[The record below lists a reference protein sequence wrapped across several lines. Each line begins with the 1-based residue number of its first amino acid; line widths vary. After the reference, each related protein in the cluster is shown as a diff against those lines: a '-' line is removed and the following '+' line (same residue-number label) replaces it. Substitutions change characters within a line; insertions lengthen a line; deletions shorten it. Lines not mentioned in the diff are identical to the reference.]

1 MRWLR
6 EVWVLTGN
14 VPALVLPRGCAACG
28 VATERSRLLAG
39 PASTELLVPYCGPCL
54 ERLVHHDTLAVAAN
68 VAALLLA
75 ACWACVFPLLW
86 PDASLGLHLTLTLVV
101 ALSPQLLR
109 SPASKLFGLP
119 SARPSVSFH
128 AGHLVCERQA
138 FAGEVATLN
147 GLGVQPERIGI
158 AAGERATWLLAPL
171 LGLAL
176 ATGMYQ
182 WQHLPLRVLN
192 VGAEP
197 LWLVVDGQ
205 ARGSILPSPVETGT
219 AGLELSLPRGAH
231 QLTAVD
237 PVGRPLAEVH
247 VVLSSPHG
255 HLFAPRSETHCF
267 WLELT
272 GYGRERGRRIIPLVS
287 PTRFW
292 VLDETVDTWF
302 VPSPV
307 ATGADERSSGGVLT
321 ALRYAPCSD
330 APTIVGTASA
340 AGP

>member
-14 VPALVLPRGCAACG
+14 APALVLPRGCAACG
-28 VATERSRLLAG
+28 IATERSRLLAG

-68 VAALLLA
+68 VASLLLA

-86 PDASLGLHLTLTLVV
+86 PDASLGLHLTVTLLA
-101 ALSPQLLR
+101 ALSAQLLR
-109 SPASKLFGLP
+109 SPASKLFGFE

-128 AGHLVCERQA
+128 AGRLLCERQA
-138 FAGEVATLN
+138 FAGEVAALN
-147 GLGVQPERIGI
+147 ALGVRPERIWIG
-158 AAGERATWLLAPL
+158 AGERATWLLAPL

-176 ATGMYQ
+176 ATGMYR

-197 LWLVVDGQ
+197 LWLVVDGRT
-205 ARGSILPSPVETGT
+205 RGRILPSPVEAGT
-219 AGLELSLPRGAH
+219 AGIELSVPRGAH
-231 QLTAVD
+231 RLAAVD
-237 PVGRPLAEVH
+237 EVGRSLAEVD

-255 HLFAPRSETHCF
+255 HLFAPKSETHCF

-272 GYGRERGRRIIPLVS
+272 GYGRERGRRTIPMVS
-287 PTRFW
+287 TSRFW
-292 VLDETVDTWF
+292 VLGEAVDTWF
-302 VPSPV
+302 VPSP
-307 ATGADERSSGGVLT
+307 AAAGADERSTGGVLT
-321 ALRYAPCSD
+321 ALRYAPCAD
-330 APTIVGTASA
+330 APTIVATASA